1 MLNNGALILIFLD
14 AVFFGT
20 YCGLNMHR
28 GTKRRSTDDNDA
40 SEDNTNQSTI
50 VYKNDDVRCSS
61 LKEAV
66 KFAKQNNLLGV
77 ICGAQ
82 TIVQVPSLIKTAKES
97 GLILVTAGKV
107 NSDIRY
113 RHIQERYG
121 VDAMMINQVVH
132 FNMSM
137 AGAGF

>member
-1 MLNNGALILIFLD
+1 
-14 AVFFGT
+14 
-20 YCGLNMHR
+20 MHR
-28 GTKRRSTDDNDA
+28 GSKRRSTDDDDA
-40 SEDNTNQSTI
+40 SEDNANQPTI

-107 NSDIRY
+107 NTDVRY

>member
-1 MLNNGALILIFLD
+1 
-14 AVFFGT
+14 
-20 YCGLNMHR
+20 MHR
-28 GTKRRSTDDNDA
+28 GTKRRSTDDDA
-40 SEDNTNQSTI
+40 SEDNASQSTI

-107 NSDIRY
+107 NSDPRY

>member
-1 MLNNGALILIFLD
+1 MKILD

-20 YCGLNMHR
+20 YCGFNVHR
-28 GTKRRSTDDNDA
+28 GKKRNSDG
-40 SEDNTNQSTI
+40 EETI
-50 VYKNDDVRCSS
+50 VYKNNDVRCSS

-66 KFAKQNNLLGV
+66 KFSKQNNLLGV

-82 TIVQVPSLIKTAKES
+82 TLVQVPSLIKTAKES

-107 NSDIRY
+107 NSDVRY
-113 RHIQERYG
+113 RNIQERYG
-121 VDAMMINQVVH
+121 VDAMMINHVVH

>member
-1 MLNNGALILIFLD
+1 
-14 AVFFGT
+14 
-20 YCGLNMHR
+20 MHR
-28 GTKRRSTDDNDA
+28 GAKRRNEDDHQDP
-40 SEDNTNQSTI
+40 TQI
-50 VYKNDDVRCSS
+50 VYKNNDIRCSS

-66 KFAKQNNLLGV
+66 KFAKQNNLLGI
-77 ICGAQ
+77 ICSAQ
-82 TIVQVPSLIKTAKES
+82 TIVQVPSLIKTTKES
-97 GLILVTAGKV
+97 GLILVTAGEV

-121 VDAMMINQVVH
+121 VDAMMVNQIVH